1 MDCNLNY
8 IIVKCYMFKCHQSL
22 LNCGKLSVKVSF
34 VLCVLCCKGLSSIY
48 DLFATVFMEQIV
60 KT

>member
-1 MDCNLNY
+1 
-8 IIVKCYMFKCHQSL
+8 MFKCHQSL